1 MQNRLLKLFFLLL
14 VTATTSKAF
23 AQANPQE
30 DTQEN
35 PVSIV
40 EQNLP
45 NAAAAS
51 DQPSENKAENIKA
64 SDLGELKNST
74 LLNQAQGGLANVL
87 LGKKASSLM
96 FDDEESGNIDRAVE
110 SFKNN
115 QIYTPDENANPEELS
130 GASEEERKL
139 LEEAARAEEE
149 KRNADNEKSYIY
161 LASLL
166 YFSKND
172 WIVWINEQKITSKT
186 NNPEKELS
194 VEAIDRGSVK
204 MLWKLS
210 ISKWKIISG
219 SRSEADIPKTNE
231 NNQIE
236 IRFTLKP
243 NQTFVLSSNNVVE
256 GKALVALLKKK
267 EDDKKTPISKAG
279 DTRLAP

>member
-14 VTATTSKAF
+14 LTAATSRAF
-23 AQANPQE
+23 AQANPEASSQGN
-30 DTQEN
+30 T
-35 PVSIV
+35 VSVV

-45 NAAAAS
+45 NAAASS

>member
-1 MQNRLLKLFFLLL
+1 MQNQLLKLFFLLL

-23 AQANPQE
+23 AQANSP
-30 DTQEN
+30 EN

-45 NAAAAS
+45 NAAAAPN
-51 DQPSENKAENIKA
+51 QPSENKAADIKA

-130 GASEEERKL
+130 AASEEERKL

-194 VEAIDRGSVK
+194 VEAINRGSVK

-267 EDDKKTPISKAG
+267 EDDKKAPISKAG
-279 DTRLAP
+279 GTSLAP

>member
-30 DTQEN
+30 NTQEN

-96 FDDEESGNIDRAVE
+96 FDDEEIGNIDRAVE

-115 QIYTPDENANPEELS
+115 QIYTPDENGNPEELS
-130 GASEEERKL
+130 AASEEERRL

-279 DTRLAP
+279 DTILAP